1 MPRLIDAHEVY
12 KYLRDLGGCDAEPG
26 SWSDGWD
33 EAIYA
38 AICGL
43 DWIPVADPIHFEG
56 GCYCWECENAD
67 PYMCV
72 GTPTDD
78 VNASLFRCYKYDGIY
93 RTRYDFCSRGERRE
107 END

>member
-1 MPRLIDAHEVY
+1 MPRLIDAEKLTH
-12 KYLRDLGGCDAEPG
+12 YLAVNEDDKQFFYVKSKDIDRLPTLDPVH
-26 SWSDGWD
+26 
-33 EAIYA
+33 A
-38 AICGL
+38 A
-43 DWIPVADPIHFEG
+43 G

-93 RTRYDFCSRGERRE
+93 RMRYDFCSRGERQE
-107 END
+107 

>member
-1 MPRLIDAHEVY
+1 MPRLIDADKLTYHLAVNDEDEQFFYV
-12 KYLRDLGGCDAEPG
+12 KSEDIDDAP
-26 SWSDGWD
+26 SIDPVH
-33 EAIYA
+33 A
-38 AICGL
+38 A
-43 DWIPVADPIHFEG
+43 G

-93 RTRYDFCSRGERRE
+93 RMRYDFCSRGERRE
-107 END
+107 ENA

>member
-1 MPRLIDAHEVY
+1 MPRLIDADALDISKFTRWFDDPNDRKAVERMI
-12 KYLRDLGGCDAEPG
+12 RDAPTIDPVH
-26 SWSDGWD
+26 
-33 EAIYA
+33 A
-38 AICGL
+38 A
-43 DWIPVADPIHFEG
+43 G

-93 RTRYDFCSRGERRE
+93 RMRYDFCSRGERRE
-107 END
+107 ENAETD